1 MRKILSLLLAV
12 LMIVPLFAQVNVAAA
27 NVTNNIT
34 EDVYRADM
42 FMSNSSKELIDWLCN
57 DDAFVYSQE
66 SDSFATD
73 LVYITNIFSW
83 KSKYKEAAKEILVSF
98 MEKKGINIEDI
109 RNEERSTFYYDLIN
123 GINDMAQMS
132 GKYDSLRIEMTSE
145 KLESLFYKSTVGN
158 YEVFHNEFI
167 NMFPKDKRDSAKK
180 MIDDYINSSEY
191 SKKIQNTVDFSGFI
205 TEVIS
210 IAKNSVDTY
219 IELKTYNR
227 CDEQLI
233 DFCYYLSQN
242 SQSEYIKEVADE
254 LYEDLSKTYEESRN
268 KIIVNIAKQL
278 ATSTATTTVE
288 NAISKIASSLGWSS
302 LLSAAKIGID
312 AGNFVS
318 DQWFSTKET
327 NDIRI
332 SMRACAD
339 LTVDL
344 KKSVSSQ
351 MNSYKT
357 KYTSKSSRDDAA
369 KKLIYYTNLLYQTR
383 IWGET
388 LVSELKETSYHS
400 DIITTI
406 HTLGIYDFNKDI
418 DIINQWVAALNK
430 KFDNVENRLFRRIDP
445 SEYATVSFE
454 TGSAAPSGTSNK
466 TVGSMTSSSSK
477 STYTT
482 DEKVVITWTKATN
495 ATRYGLTVVNNATNE
510 KVVNGS
516 NFTGTSYTIDK
527 KLPAGTYRFNMCGYN
542 SNGNAGPVSA
552 IKEFTVK
559 DANTSTSSYSTGTY
573 KPSEWDGLNMRSGA
587 ATSYSKVG
595 AIASGTN
602 FVVTKISGNWGYTTC
617 NGKSGWVCLDYA
629 TYVSSST
636 TTSSSNQIY
645 SNIKLTDS
653 NVDDYVGKKIVDIH
667 NASVT
672 TKITKNGKVSTVT
685 HNPYVYDSYCDGGSK
700 QCVDYAWGR
709 IQDKLKF
716 RPNWTSGHAKDI
728 PSCAPD
734 NRKITSASNTEYTV
748 KVYTKDSGA
757 NIKADSLVCFGA
769 VSGNAYGH
777 VIYIEHVKEVNGT
790 TYVYYTHGGVEYY
803 NSGVTGTLYK
813 KSLSDLMK
821 TWGSY
826 TGTVAFISDD
836 NSASDESEQDA
847 NTKTPE
853 TNTPEYE
860 TITEGTYVLNCII
873 QSYRYLTAKTDLN
886 GGQVEAKPFENI
898 DAQKFDIA
906 KSGNG
911 YKIVSK
917 NSSTGRVVSG
927 YNDGVGQ
934 TTGNVTLAN
943 SSSSS
948 SQIWLF
954 RKEGDCY
961 VIYPSFNTSLALT
974 SASTGRVVVS
984 TYTGNDDQL
993 WNLSLQNAESEKYT
1007 VTYNANGGSGAPSSQ
1022 TKTHGE
1028 SIKVSSQE
1036 PTRSGYEFEGWAT
1049 SADGDVDYD
1058 PSESYTKDSDITFY
1072 AVWKPLS
1079 YKVTYNANG
1088 GTGAP
1093 AAQVKIHNEKLY
1105 ITDDTPERD
1114 GYSFVG
1120 WATTKTGSVSYKAS
1134 QQYTSDKDITLYAV
1148 WEANTYTISYNANGG
1163 SGVPKN
1169 QTKKYAES
1177 INISTQEP
1185 TREDYIFLG
1194 WSTSADGRVEF
1205 APGSVC
1211 SVNENITL
1219 YALWQEEENEVY
1231 YIIYNANGGK
1241 NAPSMQTKNEDEDIT
1256 ISEVVP
1262 TREGYTLDG
1271 WAIGNNDTVVYS
1283 SGDTYKENKTIYL
1296 HAVWTA
1302 NTYTISY
1309 DANGG
1314 FDAPRNQTKIHDE
1327 DIVLSTMEPEKED
1340 CVFIG
1345 WSDDPYA
1352 EHAKYYAED
1361 TFTKNSDTVLYAVW
1375 EEMIEEDEDDEEADD
1390 DKDQSQKEIP
1400 FEDVPED
1407 AWYRKDVENAYK
1419 NGLINGK
1426 SEKRYAPGD
1435 NMTYAEAIK
1444 LACTIYQ
1451 LYYDG
1456 EVTLTNGSDVWY
1468 STYMDY
1474 ALENRIVRTDYSSVA
1489 NEYVT
1494 RKEFVNIFYG
1504 ALPLKEFAKINNVED
1519 NIIPDVKIG
1528 DAYSGEIYTFYRAGI
1543 LTGNDAKGTFKPD
1556 SNISRSEVAAIV
1568 IRMLD
1573 SGARKEIYIK

>member
-1 MRKILSLLLAV
+1 
-12 LMIVPLFAQVNVAAA
+12 MIVPLFAQVNVAAA

-109 RNEERSTFYYDLIN
+109 RNEERSTFYYDLIS

-242 SQSEYIKEVADE
+242 SQSEYIKEVAEE
-254 LYEDLSKTYEESRN
+254 LYEDLSKTYEELRN

-278 ATSTATTTVE
+278 ATSTATATVE

-302 LLSAAKIGID
+302 LLSAAKIGVD

-351 MNSYKT
+351 MSSYKT

-454 TGSAAPSGTSNK
+454 TGSVAPSTTTSK
-466 TVGSMTSSSSK
+466 
-477 STYTT
+477 
-482 DEKVVITWTKATN
+482 
-495 ATRYGLTVVNNATNE
+495 
-510 KVVNGS
+510 
-516 NFTGTSYTIDK
+516 
-527 KLPAGTYRFNMCGYN
+527 
-542 SNGNAGPVSA
+542 
-552 IKEFTVK
+552 
-559 DANTSTSSYSTGTY
+559 YSTGTY

-587 ATSYSKVG
+587 STSYSKVG

-826 TGTVAFISDD
+826 TGTVAFISDN
-836 NSASDESEQDA
+836 NSTSDESEQDT

-873 QSYRYLTAKTDLN
+873 QSYRYLTAKTDSN

-898 DAQKFDIA
+898 DAQKFDIV

-917 NSSTGRVVSG
+917 NSSTGRAVSG
-927 YNDGVGQ
+927 YNDGSGQ
-934 TTGNVTLAN
+934 TIGNVTLAN

-954 RKEGDCY
+954 RKEGDYY

-993 WNLSLQNAESEKYT
+993 WKLSLQNEEPEKYT
-1007 VTYNANGGSGAPSSQ
+1007 VTYNANGGSGASKEQTKTAGESLTLSSTEPTRNGYKFLGWATSKTGNVKFESGDKYTDDKNITLYAVWEEIKTYTIKYNANGGTGAPSSQ

-1028 SIKVSSQE
+1028 SIKVSAQK
-1036 PTRSGYEFEGWAT
+1036 PTRSGYEFDGWAT
-1049 SADGDVDYD
+1049 SANGNVEYN
-1058 PSESYTKDSDITFY
+1058 PSENYTKDSDITLY
-1072 AVWKPLS
+1072 AVWKPLT

-1088 GTGAP
+1088 GTDAP
-1093 AAQVKIHNEKLY
+1093 AAQAKIHNEKLY

-1114 GYSFVG
+1114 GYSFIG
-1120 WATTKTGSVSYKAS
+1120 WATTKTGSVSYKAG

-1148 WEANTYTISYNANGG
+1148 WKANTYTISYNANGG
-1163 SGVPKN
+1163 SGAPKN
-1169 QTKKYAES
+1169 QTKEYAEG
-1177 INISTQEP
+1177 IKLSTQEP
-1185 TREDYIFLG
+1185 TRKDYIFLG
-1194 WSTSADGRVEF
+1194 WSTLVQGSVEF

-1241 NAPSMQTKNEDEDIT
+1241 NAPSMQTKNEDEDLT

-1262 TREGYTLDG
+1262 TREGYTFDG
-1271 WAIGNNDTVVYS
+1271 WAIGNDDTVVYS
-1283 SGDTYKENKTIYL
+1283 SGDTYKENKTLYL

-1302 NTYTISY
+1302 NIYTISY
-1309 DANGG
+1309 NANGG
-1314 FDAPRNQTKIHDE
+1314 VGAPRIQTKIHDE
-1327 DIVLSTMEPEKED
+1327 DIVLSTVEPEKEN
-1340 CVFIG
+1340 CTFIG

-1352 EHAKYYAED
+1352 EYAKYYAED
-1361 TFTKNSDTVLYAVW
+1361 TFSKNSDTVLYAVW
-1375 EEMIEEDEDDEEADD
+1375 EEIIEEDEEDEETND
-1390 DKDQSQKEIP
+1390 DKNQSQKEIP

-1426 SEKRYAPGD
+1426 SEKRYAPND

-1568 IRMLD
+1568 TRMLD
-1573 SGARKEIYIK
+1573 SGARKETNF